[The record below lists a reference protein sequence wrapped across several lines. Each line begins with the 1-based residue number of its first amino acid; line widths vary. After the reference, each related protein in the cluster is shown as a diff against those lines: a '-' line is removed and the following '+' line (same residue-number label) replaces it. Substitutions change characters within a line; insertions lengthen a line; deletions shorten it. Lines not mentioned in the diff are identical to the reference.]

1 MQTCV
6 RTGMTS
12 GVALIGASAI
22 ALSPI
27 VVAPQQVHLPAVP
40 VSSLATTLTA
50 SVNPINEWAQVL
62 TAAFNN
68 ISALGQQVWADPTP
82 ILKQIIVNQL
92 GYANTIATDLG
103 NVANGFVTAVKAVPP
118 ALQQAAQQLAAGQIS
133 GGLGTAFQAVLN
145 LVISPGFALLQ
156 GQTLNIP
163 GKVMQHITN
172 VVKLLPDVV
181 VALGFSALS
190 TVSGIESAFGD
201 TAQAVYDGVRAGNL
215 GAAVNAIVNAP
226 AVLTNAFLNG
236 YAPTGAAGI
245 LSPGL
250 GFVPALVISIRQ
262 AIAQALGAPVP
273 VAAKVADVGPAA
285 LPSAAVSGATVT
297 LGAEK
302 ATTDTPKV
310 VVTKTVAAEPAATV
324 PSATAPGAAAPA
336 ATSPE
341 TSSPTTE
348 TKPETKPDSGT
359 TSGSSTGGT
368 DTTSGATASTPG
380 TAGEPTKPSGSTG
393 SETGSGSTTTPNGGT
408 ASGTKAGTP
417 GKGAD
422 GLTKAINSAGENLKS
437 SLNKFGAGLKSG
449 FGKPAKPGKPGKSG
463 AGSGGS
469 SGAGTSSTGASS
481 GGSNSSK

>member
-1 MQTCV
+1 
-6 RTGMTS
+6 MTS

-50 SVNPINEWAQVL
+50 SVNPISEWGKVL
-62 TAAFNN
+62 AAAVNN
-68 ISALGQQVWADPTP
+68 ISALGQQVWADPAP
-82 ILKQIIVNQL
+82 ILKQIIVNQF

-103 NVANGFVTAVKAVPP
+103 NVANGFVTAVKALPP

-163 GKVMQHITN
+163 GKVMQNITN

-190 TVSGIESAFGD
+190 TVSGVESAFGD

-215 GAAVNAIVNAP
+215 GAALNAIVNAP

-236 YAPTGAAGI
+236 YAPTGAVGI
-245 LSPGL
+245 LSPGM

-262 AIAQALGAPVP
+262 AIAQALGAPAP
-273 VAAKVADVGPAA
+273 AAAKVADAGPAA
-285 LPSAAVSGATVT
+285 VPSAAVSAATVT
-297 LGAEK
+297 LGTEK
-302 ATTDTPKV
+302 VTTPDAAKV
-310 VVTKTVAAEPAATV
+310 TATKTTPAEPAAT
-324 PSATAPGAAAPA
+324 APA
-336 ATSPE
+336 ATKPDAGEPVS
-341 TSSPTTE
+341 TSSE
-348 TKPETKPDSGT
+348 THSTATETKPDSGT
-359 TSGSSTGGT
+359 AAGSTTTPSGGT
-368 DTTSGATASTPG
+368 DTTSGTKTDAPV
-380 TAGEPTKPSGSTG
+380 TAGEPTKPGGSTG
-393 SETGSGSTTTPNGGT
+393 SETGSGGTTTPKGGT
-408 ASGTKAGTP
+408 TSDTKTGTP
-417 GKGAD
+417 GKPGE

-437 SLNKFGAGLKSG
+437 SLNKFGAGLKNG
-449 FGKPAKPGKPGKSG
+449 FGKPAKPSKSG

-469 SGAGTSSTGASS
+469 SAGASS
-481 GGSNSSK
+481 AGASSAGASK

>member
-6 RTGMTS
+6 RTGMAS

-27 VVAPQQVHLPAVP
+27 VVAPEQVHLPAVP

-92 GYANTIATDLG
+92 GYANTTATALG
-103 NVANGFVTAVKAVPP
+103 AAGNGFVTAVKALPDS
-118 ALQQAAQQLAAGQIS
+118 LRQAAQLLAAGSIN
-133 GGLGTAFQAVLN
+133 GGLDLAFTAMLQ
-145 LVISPGFALLQ
+145 LVVQPGFALIGSGVLD
-156 GQTLNIP
+156 IP
-163 GKVMQHITN
+163 GKVMQNITN
-172 VVKLLPDVV
+172 VVKLAPTLLVTV
-181 VALGFSALS
+181 GFSLLS
-190 TVSGIESAFGD
+190 TVSGVERAFVD

-215 GAAVNAIVNAP
+215 GAALNAIVNAP

-245 LSPGL
+245 LSPGM

-262 AIAQALGAPVP
+262 AIAQALGAPAP
-273 VAAKVADVGPAA
+273 AAAKVADAGPAA

-302 ATTDTPKV
+302 VTTDTPKV
-310 VVTKTVAAEPAATV
+310 AVTKTAATEPAAAV
-324 PSATAPGAAAPA
+324 PAATKPDAAAPD

-341 TSSPTTE
+341 ISSPTTE
-348 TKPETKPDSGT
+348 TKPESGT
-359 TSGSSTGGT
+359 TSVSTTTPDGGT
-368 DTTSGATASTPG
+368 DATSGTKTG
-380 TAGEPTKPSGSTG
+380 TSGTVGEPTKPSGSTG
-393 SETGSGSTTTPNGGT
+393 SETGSGGTTTSNGGT
-408 ASGTKAGTP
+408 TSGTKAGTS
-417 GKGAD
+417 GKAGN

-437 SLNKFGAGLKSG
+437 SLNKFGAGLKNG
-449 FGKPAKPGKPGKSG
+449 FAKPAKPSKSG
-463 AGSGGS
+463 SDGSSAGASGPGASGPGGGS
-469 SGAGTSSTGASS
+469 
-481 GGSNSSK
+481 K